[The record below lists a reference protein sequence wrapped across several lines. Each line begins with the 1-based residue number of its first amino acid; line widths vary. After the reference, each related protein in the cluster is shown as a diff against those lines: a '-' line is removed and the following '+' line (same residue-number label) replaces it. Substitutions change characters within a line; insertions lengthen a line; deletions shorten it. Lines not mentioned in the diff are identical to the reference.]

1 MAEIGLPVQIKAV
14 EREIAMRKAVYP
26 KRIASKAMKP
36 ETAAHEIAAMEAVL
50 RTLKRLEWRKHWSQ
64 ACSDDCGHSEAEHA
78 AFVLGVAAGE
88 LGFEEE
94 SCPYGDGDLREDWLA
109 GYSVGS
115 LNGENG
121 NESTTANSGD

>member
-1 MAEIGLPVQIKAV
+1 MAEMPLPVQIKAV

-26 KRIASKAMKP
+26 GRVAKKAMKP
-36 ETAAHEIAAMEAVL
+36 ETAAHEILAMEAVL

-64 ACSDDCGHSEAEHA
+64 ACSDDCGHSDAEHA

-88 LGFEEE
+88 LGFDEEA
-94 SCPYGDGDLREDWLA
+94 CPYGEGDLREDWLA

-115 LNGENG
+115 INGENS
-121 NESTTANSGD
+121 NESTANNGA

>member
-1 MAEIGLPVQIKAV
+1 MAEMSLDNQIKAV

-26 KRIASKAMKP
+26 KRIAAKAMTQ
-36 ETAAHEIAAMEAVL
+36 ERADHEITAMEAVL
-50 RTLKRLEWRKHWSQ
+50 RTLRRLEWRKHWSQ
-64 ACSDDCGHSEAEHA
+64 ACSDDCGHTEAEHA

-109 GYSVGS
+109 GHSVGS
-115 LNGENG
+115 INRENG
-121 NESTTANSGD
+121 NERTANNGA